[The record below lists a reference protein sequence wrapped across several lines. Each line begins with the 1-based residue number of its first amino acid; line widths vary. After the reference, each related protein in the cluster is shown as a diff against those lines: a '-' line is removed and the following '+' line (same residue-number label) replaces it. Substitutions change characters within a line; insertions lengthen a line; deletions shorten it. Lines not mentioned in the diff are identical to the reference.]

1 MGPGKVLSEA
11 AYKKTD
17 WHYSTGHQ
25 ADRALRG
32 LYRGTISLCETRFC
46 ERLVATRAAA
56 YDSRSRLND
65 ETNTALCEIN
75 TVSA

>member
-17 WHYSTGHQ
+17 WHYPTGHQ

-32 LYRGTISLCETRFC
+32 LYRGTISLC